1 MCTVRFFLFTIVLFC
16 FACNKEE
23 EIDTCKDGL
32 LSPGEEGVDCGGPCP
47 PCPDPLPTPFA
58 FASINGTGIQFGN
71 YTLEKMDDWVI
82 NFQNDT
88 VNITLNL
95 GNGDSL
101 GLRPLKVQFSKGK
114 FYSTSY
120 DVLSD
125 GKSLFTNINENEKT
139 LSFFLEA
146 DLTIDPDSPL
156 FNPLDT
162 LKIRSGDF
170 ENIPWEE

>member
-1 MCTVRFFLFTIVLFC
+1 MQVVRLALFFCVLLC
-16 FACNKEE
+16 FSCNKEE
-23 EIDTCKDGL
+23 DVDTCQDGI

-47 PCPDPLPTPFA
+47 PCPEPTPMPFA
-58 FASINGTGIQFGN
+58 FANINGEGAQFGN
-71 YTLEKMDDWVI
+71 YTLEKIDDWII

-88 VNITLNL
+88 INITLNL

-101 GLRPLKVQFSKGK
+101 GLRPLKVQFSQGE
-114 FYSTSY
+114 FYSTTY

-125 GKSLFTNINENEKT
+125 GRSLFTNIDHDKKE

-162 LKIRSGDF
+162 LKVRSGDF
-170 ENIPWEE
+170 ENIPWVE